1 MLTLLTALGLVTC
14 ADGVFRVTELAREH
28 LVGTSPWY
36 LGPYYAALKERPVC
50 KDYVSVLRS
59 GRTASWG
66 GFQDEKAW
74 AKAMEDEA
82 FAKQFTAAM
91 DARGVYLG
99 PAVARRLDSRGRNH
113 LLDVAGGSGIYAC
126 AIVARHPHL
135 RATVLEKP
143 PVDQVARRSIA
154 SRGLSDRVDVRAGD
168 MFAEE
173 LPGGCDLH
181 LFSNV
186 LHDWDEPVVRQ
197 LLKKSSRALP
207 AGGLLVIHDAH
218 INETKSGPL
227 PVAKYSA
234 LLMHSTEGKCY
245 SLAEL
250 GAYLKDAGFV
260 GMDYQE
266 TAADRS
272 MVTARKPG

>member
-1 MLTLLTALGLVTC
+1 MAEHDLNLAPRTDPLEIYRLRDGFYATDLLGAAVVYLDFFSWLAEHPADKAGICQALQILERPTDVMLTLFTALGLVTC
-14 ADGVFRVTELAREH
+14 ADGVFHVTELAREH
-28 LVGTSPWY
+28 LARTSPWY

-82 FAKQFTAAM
+82 FAKQFTEAM

-154 SRGLSDRVDVRAGD
+154 SRGLSDRVGVRAGD

-173 LPGGCDLH
+173 LPGG
-181 LFSNV
+181 
-186 LHDWDEPVVRQ
+186 
-197 LLKKSSRALP
+197 
-207 AGGLLVIHDAH
+207 
-218 INETKSGPL
+218 
-227 PVAKYSA
+227 
-234 LLMHSTEGKCY
+234 
-245 SLAEL
+245 
-250 GAYLKDAGFV
+250 
-260 GMDYQE
+260 
-266 TAADRS
+266 
-272 MVTARKPG
+272 